1 MILENYLDPKDPLAY
16 LALPGTAALL
26 EETQVTAQWFP
37 MQVDVWSDPGP
48 EPATDAS
55 RGERHRW
62 FRANYRERE
71 LQYYVRVHNLPL
83 TNLYRQTDSSH
94 AAIALLW
101 LSAQQA
107 PNNPLSE
114 SISESVVEFLQRLTQ
129 AHWAEPTS
137 TLDNTSSIVPLLSAI
152 EPNFDIDSFM
162 EYSKQQGP
170 AALTQQMKTN
180 AEVGVI
186 RGPAYRFDD
195 QLYIGRE
202 HLPLLAELISE

>member
-1 MILENYLDPKDPLAY
+1 MNLEIYLDPKDPLAY

-26 EETQVTAQWFP
+26 EQTQMTAQWFP
-37 MQVDVWSDPGP
+37 MQVNVWSDPGP

-71 LQYYVRVHNLPL
+71 LQYYVDVHNLPL
-83 TNLYRQTDSSH
+83 TNLYRPTDSSH

-101 LSAQQA
+101 LTAQQA
-107 PNNPLSE
+107 PNKWVL
-114 SISESVVEFLQRLTQ
+114 EFLQRLTQ

-137 TLDNTSSIVPLLSAI
+137 TLDTTSSILPLLSAI
-152 EPNFDIDSFM
+152 KPNFDTDSFV

-170 AALTQQMKTN
+170 AALTQQMETN

-186 RGPAYRFDD
+186 RGPAYRFNE
-195 QLYIGRE
+195 QLYLGRE